1 MKLSEEQLMYILDN
15 KLIDSCT
22 EDEKQQVFNFAFGEE
37 FMNQLDDTK
46 GTLQTYEVNH
56 DCWENAQPYEFEEDG
71 HRFHGWECGIC
82 GEFLQSG

>member
-1 MKLSEEQLMYILDN
+1 MRSKTMKLSEEQLMYILDN

-46 GTLQTYEVNH
+46 GTLQTYEVTN
-56 DCWENAQPYEFEEDG
+56 G
-71 HRFHGWECGIC
+71 
-82 GEFLQSG
+82 